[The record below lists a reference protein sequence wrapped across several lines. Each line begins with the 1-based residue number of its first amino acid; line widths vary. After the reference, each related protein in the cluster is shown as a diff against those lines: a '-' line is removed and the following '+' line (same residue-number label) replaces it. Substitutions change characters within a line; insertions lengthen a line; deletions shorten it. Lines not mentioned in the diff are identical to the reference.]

1 MKLLLFQMNSS
12 SLAVETPVKVLI
24 REKSQTPL
32 KINREKRFSPC
43 ENLKQLLVQIN
54 RVHQYQFHC
63 EFEFY
68 ELDKLDINQS
78 DVREITNY
86 LNHEKPDLPD
96 MIIRIE
102 DLAVN
107 LDKFDSFQ
115 KCFVSEEFDV
125 DPTYSCFIITIL
137 NYKKSFDL
145 KIEQAVFELLKLSSG
160 DTLCQECIMGN
171 LVSDKVKMSQVNNLK
186 IYGNILTAEVDELDL
201 SDDSLNDRPYMSSTQ
216 ATSDSTSDSSKAQ
229 LFPHNLAQVGC
240 EKFNPFE
247 SSSEISSIVS
257 ISVSHNN
264 PLNSTELFNP
274 FSDTSSES
282 DKDLNKNVVTKLLV
296 CEHCEKSFSN
306 SHNRKLHYIRE
317 NFLLNL
323 NRLVIGWLLFY
334 SSFAQ
339 I

>member
-1 MKLLLFQMNSS
+1 MNSS

-43 ENLKQLLVQIN
+43 ENLRQLLVQIN
-54 RVHQYQFHC
+54 RVHQFQFHC

-86 LNHEKPDLPD
+86 LNQEQPDLPD

-102 DLAVN
+102 ELAVN
-107 LDKFDSFQ
+107 LDKFDNFQ
-115 KCFVSEEFDV
+115 KCYLSEEFDV
-125 DPTYSCFIITIL
+125 DPTYSCFIMTIM

-145 KIEQAVFELLKLSSG
+145 KIEQAMFELLKLSSS
-160 DTLCQECIMGN
+160 DTLCQECVMGN

-201 SDDSLNDRPYMSSTQ
+201 SDDSLNDGPYIKSAQS
-216 ATSDSTSDSSKAQ
+216 TSDCTSDSSKAQ
-229 LFPHNLAQVGC
+229 SFPHNSAQVGC

-247 SSSEISSIVS
+247 SSSEISSIDS
-257 ISVSHNN
+257 FSVSHIN

-274 FSDTSSES
+274 FSDTSSEG
-282 DKDLNKNVVTKLLV
+282 DEDLNKNFVTKQLV

-317 NFLLNL
+317 NFLLNFDQL
-323 NRLVIGWLLFY
+323 FIGWLLFY
-334 SSFAQ
+334 SSFVL